1 MRKAILF
8 FTLFAIFCFLLLVI
22 DAFWIGSEADIQ
34 VYPTKLLTKAV
45 VMTSDEKKV
54 SKASEY
60 FYDEFLN
67 QTRFNGSILVAKNG
81 KIVFEKYHGLTD
93 LNEGNPIDSSTSF
106 HLASVSKTFTA
117 MAILKLWENNLLQ
130 IDSPAVNYLPQFPY
144 PNITIRNLLSHRS
157 GIPNYV
163 HFVESMGW
171 NSNKNL
177 TNNDLLTLMNNNKQ
191 KIRVGGND
199 SYFEYSNTNYALLAL
214 IIEQVAKTSYAN
226 FLENTFFK
234 PIGMNHSFVFNME
247 MKDKVLPSF
256 KFNNRKENFTFL
268 DAVYGD
274 KNIYSTVRD
283 MLRWDLAINDGNMFK
298 KETLDA
304 AFQGYSHEKKGIKN
318 YGLGWRLYELPS
330 GKKIIYHNGWWHG
343 NNTVFSRFPSDSTT
357 IIVLGNKFNKSIYQ
371 SKRIIGIYEGY
382 GFQFIEDD

>member
-81 KIVFEKYHGLTD
+81 KIVFEKYNGLTD

-191 KIRVGGND
+191 KIRVGRND